1 MTIKITA
8 QQLSMRFKE
17 RVLFHIPTLFIG
29 PNDAIYLRGDNGVGK
44 TTLLKILSGLMK
56 PSTGKVSA
64 PSDTWVHRLF
74 PRSGRKGVI
83 YLHQSPYLFDGTV
96 YENVVYGIRFEK
108 DAAKDKR
115 AQVITALRM
124 VGLETLADEHIS
136 VLSGG
141 EKQRVA
147 MARAWILKPSIL
159 LMDEPSA
166 SLDQESIERL
176 VVMAK
181 DLLDRGSSLV
191 ITSHQQNALTEL
203 CNKQWVI
210 SGLELKEYSNNDFEL
225 NNVVVLK
232 DKSVESK
239 VGNRG

>member
-8 QQLSMRFKE
+8 KQLSMRFKE
-17 RVLFHIPTLFIG
+17 RVLFHIPALTIG

-56 PSTGKVSA
+56 PTTGRVEA
-64 PSDTWVHRLF
+64 PNDSWLQRIF

-83 YLHQSPYLFDGTV
+83 YLHQSPYLFDGSV
-96 YENVVYGIRFEK
+96 YENVVYGIRYEK
-108 DAAKDKR
+108 EAPKDKR
-115 AQVITALRM
+115 AQVIAALRM

-166 SLDQESIERL
+166 SLDLESIERL

-181 DLLDRGSSLV
+181 DLLERGSSLV
-191 ITSHQQNALTEL
+191 ITSHQQNALTAL

-210 SGLELKEYSNNDFEL
+210 SERSLNEYSNLEHER
-225 NNVVVLK
+225 NNVVLLK
-232 DKSVESK
+232 DKSLDAK
-239 VGNRG
+239 IGNS

>member
-1 MTIKITA
+1 
-8 QQLSMRFKE
+8 
-17 RVLFHIPTLFIG
+17 
-29 PNDAIYLRGDNGVGK
+29 
-44 TTLLKILSGLMK
+44 
-56 PSTGKVSA
+56 
-64 PSDTWVHRLF
+64 
-74 PRSGRKGVI
+74 VI

-166 SLDQESIERL
+166 SLDQESIDRL

-191 ITSHQQNALTEL
+191 ITSHQQNALTGL

-232 DKSVESK
+232 DKSLDTK
-239 VGNRG
+239 VSSRG